1 MSHSIGNLDKLLV
14 LTCRKLFSRY
24 KVQLYAS
31 HNQGDFYK
39 RLQNLNSHYIDYKTN
54 ITDTGSPGVST
65 GTSTLYEIYVKKID
79 YSHAELAMNTT
90 AHRS

>member
-1 MSHSIGNLDKLLV
+1 MSHRIGNVDKLFILA
-14 LTCRKLFSRY
+14 CRKFFSRY
-24 KVQLYAS
+24 KIQLYAS
-31 HNQGDFYK
+31 HNQEDFYK
-39 RLQNLNSHYIDYKTN
+39 KPKNLRAHYIDYKTN
-54 ITDTGSPGVST
+54 ITDTKSPNLCS